1 MGVGIADSKRC
12 QRQVFQP
19 LQYLST
25 VITQI
30 LQQIARM
37 VGQAGAMR
45 VEVSNGYLAGD
56 VGIAKGKPRQ
66 LRYDGRIPGHDVVG
80 YRMRH
85 HRGADR
91 FGHRRQ
97 LKDGVGVHLVVRT
110 TTFAHVSDTEP
121 FGIQRLSAMDY
132 RHCHSGYAGILHQ
145 LADQAVD
152 LCHGIVDAAS
162 GDLYR

>member
-1 MGVGIADSKRC
+1 MRGIGVAVITKVGVGIADSKRC

-66 LRYDGRIPGHDVVG
+66 LR
-80 YRMRH
+80 
-85 HRGADR
+85 
-91 FGHRRQ
+91 
-97 LKDGVGVHLVVRT
+97 
-110 TTFAHVSDTEP
+110 
-121 FGIQRLSAMDY
+121 
-132 RHCHSGYAGILHQ
+132 
-145 LADQAVD
+145 
-152 LCHGIVDAAS
+152 
-162 GDLYR
+162 